1 MAVPVS
7 DLQQIAPSAVIELFQ
22 LELNAA
28 QHGVNETYYFHAGVN
43 ATGSNADIIWNGQ
56 AYLAFPIEATEFEYT
71 GTGSLPR
78 PKLRISNIYG
88 TITGIILTLPNGL
101 EGAKVTRLRT
111 LARYLDAANFPAAG
125 ILLTED
131 GDALLLEDGS
141 SILLEAINPTE
152 DPTAEF
158 PREIYYID
166 RKASENR
173 DLIEFELAAAFDL
186 VGVRAPKRQCVSNV
200 CQWTYRG
207 AECGY
212 AGNAYFDFND
222 VPVAA
227 IGQDVCGKRL
237 RSCELRFA
245 QQRFN
250 GTVTV
255 GSNIITLGQS
265 VSFSTGDP
273 VSGFGLPGG
282 TTVSSVAGNLVTVS
296 QNSTAS
302 TYVTTTGTIQ
312 SNYTQI
318 VLSSAAGIIPG
329 MAVFGN
335 YLPANT
341 QVVGVSGN
349 TVTLS
354 STVDATQ
361 FFTTAWTR
369 TSTASRYRRERNK
382 VYFSDL
388 STPMTVGQFISSSV
402 LPLSRRAVITGVL
415 KGFSGSFKGGLSRYK
430 LAVISQE
437 AATNASIVWT
447 AYTGGTIPA
456 ATYNFVSTNGNYTFR
471 ANASIPYGSYPGVGA
486 LFT

>member
-7 DLQQIAPSAVIELFQ
+7 ELQKIAPSAVIELFQ

-43 ATGSNADIIWNGQ
+43 ANNNADIIWNGQ

-78 PKLRISNIYG
+78 PKLRVSNIYG
-88 TITGIILTLPNGL
+88 TITAMILTLPNGL
-101 EGAKVTRLRT
+101 EGAKVTRIRT
-111 LARYLDAANFPAAG
+111 LARYLDAANFPISG
-125 ILLTED
+125 DILLTED
-131 GDALLLEDGS
+131 GDKLLLEDAS

-152 DPTAEF
+152 DNTAEF
-158 PREIYYID
+158 PREIFYID

-186 VGVRAPKRQCVSNV
+186 VGVRAPRRQCVSNV

-207 AECGY
+207 PECGY
-212 AGNAYFDFND
+212 AGNAYFNFND

-237 RSCELRFA
+237 RSCELRFS
-245 QQRFN
+245 QQRFD

-282 TTVSSVAGNLVTVS
+282 TTVSSVAGNLVTVN
-296 QNSTAS
+296 QNSVAS
-302 TYVTTTGTIQ
+302 TYVTRTGTIQ
-312 SNYTQI
+312 GNYTQI
-318 VLSSAAGIIPG
+318 VLSSASGIIPG
-329 MAVFGN
+329 MAVTGN
-335 YLPANT
+335 YLPGNT

-354 STVDATQ
+354 STVNATQ
-361 FFTTAWTR
+361 FFTVLG
-369 TSTASRYRRERNK
+369 SFSGFASGNIIP
-382 VYFSDL
+382 VAL
-388 STPMTVGQFISSSV
+388 NAAGAVGQLIANSAVMPLVRNATITSV
-402 LPLSRRAVITGVL
+402 GYYWINNGRN
-415 KGFSGSFKGGLSRYK
+415 GSYRQKRYT
-430 LAVISQE
+430 ISQSV
-437 AATNASIVWT
+437 AQQGSATFSI
-447 AYTGGTIPA
+447 YQFNGIPA

-471 ANASIPYGSYPGVGA
+471 ANSNLPYGSFPGVGA
-486 LFT
+486 FFT

>member
-1 MAVPVS
+1 VSVPVS
-7 DLQQIAPSAVIELFQ
+7 DLQSIAPSAIIELFQ

-28 QHGVNETYYFHAGVN
+28 QHGANETYYFHAGTN
-43 ATGSNADIIWNGQ
+43 ATGSNGDIIWNNQ

-78 PKLRISNIYG
+78 PKLRVSNIFG
-88 TITGIILTLPNGL
+88 NITGLILSLPNGL
-101 EGAKVTRLRT
+101 EGAKVTRIRT
-111 LARYLDAANFPAAG
+111 LARYLDAANFPLSG
-125 ILLTED
+125 DILLTED

-141 SILLEAINPTE
+141 SILIEPLNPTE

-186 VGVRAPKRQCVSNV
+186 VGVRAPKRQCVANV

-207 AECGY
+207 PECGY
-212 AGNAYFDFND
+212 AGNAFFNFND

-237 RSCELRFA
+237 RSCELRFS
-245 QQRFN
+245 QQRFA
-250 GTVTV
+250 GSVTT
-255 GSNIITLGQS
+255 GSNVITLLQP
-265 VSFSTGDP
+265 VSLSTGDP
-273 VSGFGLPGG
+273 VSGFGLPAG

-302 TYVTTTGTIQ
+302 TFVTSAGTIQ

-329 MAVFGN
+329 MAVTGS

-354 STVDATQ
+354 STVDSGQ
-361 FFTTAWTR
+361 FYSTLGSFFGDAGGNIVAVFTNAAG
-369 TSTASRYRRERNK
+369 S
-382 VYFSDL
+382 
-388 STPMTVGQFISSSV
+388 VGQLIAESTIM
-402 LPLSRRAVITGVL
+402 PLSRGAIITAVGYYWIPSG
-415 KGFSGSFKGGLSRYK
+415 KGSVQRKRYT
-430 LAVISQE
+430 ISQSV
-437 AATNASIVWT
+437 ARRQTGTFSTYQFNGIPSATYTFSATNT
-447 AYTGGTIPA
+447 
-456 ATYNFVSTNGNYTFR
+456 FYTFR
-471 ANASIPYGSYPGVGA
+471 SNSNLPFGSYPGIGA
-486 LFT
+486 FST

>member
-7 DLQQIAPSAVIELFQ
+7 DLQSIAPSAVIELFQ

-43 ATGSNADIIWNGQ
+43 ATNSGDIIWNSQ
-56 AYLAFPIEATEFEYT
+56 TYLAFPIEATEFEYT

-101 EGAKVTRLRT
+101 EGAKVTRIRT
-111 LARYLDAANFPAAG
+111 LARYIDGVNFPG
-125 ILLTED
+125 GT
-131 GDALLLEDGS
+131 
-141 SILLEAINPTE
+141 NPLGTP

-212 AGNAYFDFND
+212 AGNAYFNFND

-237 RSCELRFA
+237 RSCELRFS

-282 TTVSSVAGNLVTVS
+282 TTVSSVAGNLVTVN

-312 SNYTQI
+312 GNYTQI
-318 VLSSAAGIIPG
+318 VLSSASGIIPG

-335 YLPANT
+335 YLPGNT

-354 STVDATQ
+354 STVDSTQ
-361 FFTTAWTR
+361 FYSVIGSFTGTAD
-369 TSTASRYRRERNK
+369 RNI
-382 VYFSDL
+382 VQVATNAAGS
-388 STPMTVGQFISSSV
+388 VGQLV
-402 LPLSRRAVITGVL
+402 ANNVAMPLSRGAVITEVRYYWITIGR
-415 KGFSGSFKGGLSRYK
+415 SFQRRKVYT
-430 LAVISQE
+430 ISQSV
-437 AATNASIVWT
+437 ASRQTVVFPI
-447 AYTGGTIPA
+447 YQFNGIPS

-471 ANASIPYGSYPGVGA
+471 ANASIPYGSYPGIGTFAV
-486 LFT
+486 

>member
-1 MAVPVS
+1 VTVPVS
-7 DLQQIAPSAVIELFQ
+7 DLQSIAPSAIIELFQ

-28 QHGVNETYYFHAGVN
+28 QHGVNETYYFHAGTN
-43 ATGSNADIIWNGQ
+43 ATGSNGDIVWDGQ

-78 PKLRISNIYG
+78 PRLRVSNIYG
-88 TITGIILTLPNGL
+88 TITAIILTLPNGL
-101 EGAKVTRLRT
+101 EGAKVTRIRT
-111 LARYLDAANFPAAG
+111 LARYIDGVNFPG
-125 ILLTED
+125 GT
-131 GDALLLEDGS
+131 
-141 SILLEAINPTE
+141 NPLGTP

-186 VGVRAPKRQCVSNV
+186 VGVRAPKRQCVANV

-207 AECGY
+207 TECGY
-212 AGNAYFDFND
+212 AGNAFFNFND
-222 VPVAA
+222 VPVGA

-237 RSCELRFA
+237 RSCELRFS
-245 QQRFN
+245 QQRFA
-250 GTVTV
+250 GSVTLS
-255 GSNIITLGQS
+255 SNVITLGQP

-273 VSGFGLPGG
+273 VSGFGLPAG

-296 QNSTAS
+296 QNSTA
-302 TYVTTTGTIQ
+302 TTAVTSAGTIQ

-354 STVDATQ
+354 STVDSTQ
-361 FFTTAWTR
+361 FYSVIGSFGGTAD
-369 TSTASRYRRERNK
+369 RYFVQVATNAAG
-382 VYFSDL
+382 S
-388 STPMTVGQFISSSV
+388 VGQLIANSPHM
-402 LPLSRRAVITGVL
+402 PLSRGAIITDIRYSFFTAGKGTVRSKIYTMSQAVDRRRGMT
-415 KGFSGSFKGGLSRYK
+415 FSIYQFNG
-430 LAVISQE
+430 
-437 AATNASIVWT
+437 
-447 AYTGGTIPA
+447 IPS

-471 ANASIPYGSYPGVGA
+471 ANASIPFGSYPGIGA
-486 LFT
+486 FST

>member
-7 DLQQIAPSAVIELFQ
+7 DLQSIAPSAIIELFQ

-28 QHGVNETYYFHAGVN
+28 QHGVNETYYFHAGTN
-43 ATGSNADIIWNGQ
+43 ATGSNGDIVWNGQ

-78 PKLRISNIYG
+78 PKLRVSNIYG

-101 EGAKVTRLRT
+101 EGAKVTRIRT
-111 LARYLDAANFPAAG
+111 LARYLDAANFPLSG
-125 ILLTED
+125 DILLTED
-131 GDALLLEDGS
+131 SFALLLEDDS
-141 SILLEAINPTE
+141 SILMEPINPTE

-186 VGVRAPKRQCVSNV
+186 VGVRAPKRQCVANV

-207 AECGY
+207 SECGY
-212 AGNAYFDFND
+212 AGNAYFNFND
-222 VPVAA
+222 VPVGA

-237 RSCELRFA
+237 RSCELRFS
-245 QQRFN
+245 QQRFA
-250 GTVTV
+250 GSVTA
-255 GSNIITLGQS
+255 GSNVIALGQP

-296 QNSTAS
+296 QNSTA
-302 TYVTTTGTIQ
+302 TTAVTSAGTIQ
-312 SNYTQI
+312 GNYTQI
-318 VLSSAAGIIPG
+318 LLSSAAGIIPG
-329 MAVFGN
+329 MAVTGA

-354 STVDATQ
+354 STVDSSQ
-361 FFTTAWTR
+361 FY
-369 TSTASRYRRERNK
+369 STLGGFFGSGGRYIIGGIDP
-382 VYFSDL
+382 SAAGA
-388 STPMTVGQFISSSV
+388 VGQLIANSSI
-402 LPLSRRAVITGVL
+402 LPLSRGAIITGIRYYWITIG
-415 KGFSGSFKGGLSRYK
+415 KGSSKRKRYD
-430 LAVISQE
+430 ISQ
-437 AATNASIVWT
+437 AIASNNVSAIFT
-447 AYTGGTIPA
+447 IYQFNGIPA
-456 ATYNFVSTNGNYTFR
+456 ATYTFGATNTFYTFR
-471 ANASIPYGSYPGVGA
+471 ANSSIPYGSYPGIGA
-486 LFT
+486 ITG

>member
-1 MAVPVS
+1 
-7 DLQQIAPSAVIELFQ
+7 
-22 LELNAA
+22 
-28 QHGVNETYYFHAGVN
+28 
-43 ATGSNADIIWNGQ
+43 
-56 AYLAFPIEATEFEYT
+56 
-71 GTGSLPR
+71 LPR

-101 EGAKVTRLRT
+101 EGAKVTRIRT
-111 LARYLDAANFPAAG
+111 LARYIDGVNFPG
-125 ILLTED
+125 GT
-131 GDALLLEDGS
+131 
-141 SILLEAINPTE
+141 NPLGTP

-207 AECGY
+207 PECGY
-212 AGNAYFDFND
+212 AGNAYFNFND

-237 RSCELRFA
+237 RSCELRFS

-255 GSNIITLGQS
+255 GSNIITLGQA

-282 TTVSSVAGNLVTVS
+282 TTVSSVAGNLVTVN

-335 YLPANT
+335 YLPGNT

-361 FFTTAWTR
+361 FFTVIGSFSGTAYQFDITVAPNAAG
-369 TSTASRYRRERNK
+369 S
-382 VYFSDL
+382 
-388 STPMTVGQFISSSV
+388 VGQLIACEPFAFM
-402 LPLSRRAVITGVL
+402 PLARGAVITNV
-415 KGFSGSFKGGLSRYK
+415 RYYWVTQARDPCQRK
-430 LAVISQE
+430 LYTISQ
-437 AATNASIVWT
+437 AVAYRGVATFSI
-447 AYTGGTIPA
+447 YQFNGIPS

-471 ANASIPYGSYPGVGA
+471 ANSNLPYGSYPGVGA
-486 LFT
+486 FFT

>member
-1 MAVPVS
+1 MAYSPWYVEP
-7 DLQQIAPSAVIELFQ
+7 DYWLTGYAEGDGFLQLNAELQKIAPSAVIELFQ

-43 ATGSNADIIWNGQ
+43 ATNSGDIIWNSQ
-56 AYLAFPIEATEFEYT
+56 TYLAFPIEATEFEYT

-78 PKLRISNIYG
+78 PKLRVSNIYG

-101 EGAKVTRLRT
+101 EGAKVTRIRT
-111 LARYLDAANFPAAG
+111 LARYIDGVNFPG
-125 ILLTED
+125 GT
-131 GDALLLEDGS
+131 
-141 SILLEAINPTE
+141 NPLGTP

-207 AECGY
+207 PECGY
-212 AGNAYFDFND
+212 AGNAYFNFND

-237 RSCELRFA
+237 RSCELRFS

-282 TTVSSVAGNLVTVS
+282 TTVSSVAGNLVTVN

-312 SNYTQI
+312 GNYTQI

-354 STVDATQ
+354 STVDSSQFYSVIGSFAGTANINFVQVATN
-361 FFTTAWTR
+361 AAG
-369 TSTASRYRRERNK
+369 S
-382 VYFSDL
+382 
-388 STPMTVGQFISSSV
+388 VGQLV
-402 LPLSRRAVITGVL
+402 ANNVAMPLSRGAVITNVRYYWIAIG
-415 KGFSGSFKGGLSRYK
+415 KGSQQRKIYT
-430 LAVISQE
+430 ISQSV
-437 AATNASIVWT
+437 ASRQTVVFSI
-447 AYTGGTIPA
+447 YQFNGIPS
-456 ATYNFVSTNGNYTFR
+456 ATYSFVSTNGNYTFR

-486 LFT
+486 FFT

>member
-43 ATGSNADIIWNGQ
+43 ATNSGDIIWNGQ

-101 EGAKVTRLRT
+101 EGAKVTRIRT
-111 LARYLDAANFPAAG
+111 LARYLDAANFPGAG

-131 GDALLLEDGS
+131 SDALLLEDGS

-212 AGNAYFDFND
+212 AGNAYFNFND
-222 VPVAA
+222 DIVGS
-227 IGQDVCGKRL
+227 ISQDVCGKRL
-237 RSCELRFA
+237 RSCEYRFSQLRFA
-245 QQRFN
+245 
-250 GTVTV
+250 GSVTV
-255 GSNIITLGQS
+255 GSNVITLDRS
-265 VSFSTGDP
+265 TSLSTGDP

-296 QNSTAS
+296 QNSSAS

-318 VLSSAAGIIPG
+318 VLSSASGIIPG
-329 MAVFGN
+329 MAVTGN
-335 YLPANT
+335 YLPGNT

-361 FFTTAWTR
+361 FYSVIDSFAGTAD
-369 TSTASRYRRERNK
+369 RYIIQVAPNAAG
-382 VYFSDL
+382 S
-388 STPMTVGQFISSSV
+388 VGQLIANS
-402 LPLSRRAVITGVL
+402 LHMPLSRGAIITDVRYIWITAGKNANKIKLYTMSQAVDRRRGMAFGIYQFNG
-415 KGFSGSFKGGLSRYK
+415 
-430 LAVISQE
+430 
-437 AATNASIVWT
+437 
-447 AYTGGTIPA
+447 IPS

-471 ANASIPYGSYPGVGA
+471 ANASIPYGSYPGVGTF
-486 LFT
+486 FT

>member
-7 DLQQIAPSAVIELFQ
+7 DLQSVAPSAVIELFQ

-43 ATGSNADIIWNGQ
+43 ATNSGDIIWNGQ

-101 EGAKVTRLRT
+101 EGAKVTRIRT
-111 LARYLDAANFPAAG
+111 LARYLDAANFPDAG

-131 GDALLLEDGS
+131 SDALLLEDGS

-207 AECGY
+207 PECGY
-212 AGNAYFDFND
+212 SGNAYFNFND
-222 VPVAA
+222 DIVSSA
-227 IGQDVCGKRL
+227 GQDVCGKRL
-237 RSCELRFA
+237 RSCEHRFSQLRFA
-245 QQRFN
+245 
-250 GTVTV
+250 GSVTV
-255 GSNIITLGQS
+255 GSNVITLDQS
-265 VSFSTGDP
+265 VSLSTGDP
-273 VSGFGLPGG
+273 VAGFGLPGG
-282 TTVSSVAGNLVTVS
+282 TTVSSVAGNLVTVN

-318 VLSSAAGIIPG
+318 VLSSATGIAPG
-329 MAVFGN
+329 MAVTGN
-335 YLPANT
+335 YLPTNS
-341 QVVGVSGN
+341 QVTAVSGS
-349 TVTLS
+349 TITIS
-354 STVDATQ
+354 STVDETQ
-361 FFTTAWTR
+361 FYTEIGSFIGSANGYTIQVDPYAPG
-369 TSTASRYRRERNK
+369 A
-382 VYFSDL
+382 
-388 STPMTVGQFISSSV
+388 VGQLIANDPI
-402 LPLSRRAVITGVL
+402 LPLLLNTTITNITYLWITIGKTTQQRKV
-415 KGFSGSFKGGLSRYK
+415 FT
-430 LAVISQE
+430 ISQYIAPPQGLFG
-437 AATNASIVWT
+437 AAIYQFN
-447 AYTGGTIPA
+447 GIPS
-456 ATYNFVSTNGNYTFR
+456 ATYTFTAVDRNYTFR
-471 ANASIPYGSYPGVGA
+471 DAATIPYGSYPGVGTF
-486 LFT
+486 FT

>member
-1 MAVPVS
+1 MAVPFS
-7 DLQQIAPSAVIELFQ
+7 DLQSIAPSAVIELFQ

-43 ATGSNADIIWNGQ
+43 ATNSGDIIWNGQ

-101 EGAKVTRLRT
+101 EGAKVTRIRT
-111 LARYLDAANFPAAG
+111 LARYIDGANFPG
-125 ILLTED
+125 GT
-131 GDALLLEDGS
+131 
-141 SILLEAINPTE
+141 NPLGTP

-200 CQWTYRG
+200 CHWTYRG

-212 AGNAYFDFND
+212 AGNAYFNFND

-237 RSCELRFA
+237 RSCELRFS
-245 QQRFN
+245 QQRFA

-369 TSTASRYRRERNK
+369 TSTAARYRRERNK
-382 VYFSDL
+382 VYFTDL
-388 STPMTVGQFISSSV
+388 STPITVGQFISSSV
-402 LPLSRRAVITGVL
+402 LPLSRKAVITGVL
-415 KGFSGSFKGGLSRYK
+415 NGFLGSTKVGLSRYK
-430 LAVISQE
+430 IAAISQE
-437 AATNASIVWT
+437 AASNASVVWT
-447 AYTGGTIPA
+447 AYTGGTIPS
-456 ATYNFVSTNGNYTFR
+456 ATYNFVSTNGFYTFR

-486 LFT
+486 FFT